1 MAKADLSRA
10 KFAPVYVERCR
21 IRNFRGITKCDIE
34 FEPDLTLLV
43 GRNNAGKS
51 RVLRALS
58 VALGRPADRD
68 DLTVGSQKK
77 PTIDIIIAPN
87 PNDNRNTSEEASDN
101 FKESISQRLGLN
113 NVQAILEEPRQ
124 ERFSWRTTIRR
135 SAEGFGV
142 RSEAEL
148 LTFDPRRQEW
158 VLSENAGH
166 LTRNQRLLFAV
177 ELVNTRRD
185 LSREFFE
192 RGSAIQKVL
201 SDLEI
206 DEKTQGEIEQR
217 LSNLSK
223 QIVSKST
230 TLRAVKKSLADL
242 TNHAGTMGKPALNPL
257 PPRLEELARSISIDL
272 DTGSGDLPMR
282 FHGAGVR
289 SLASLQIQGVNYD
302 RRLGRD
308 GPNIIPHPL
317 TLVEEPEAHLHPQ
330 AEFGLGTL
338 LSQLPGQI
346 VASTHTAHIVTTVDH
361 QSIRLLRTQDGET
374 TVVDLKPVSSDD
386 LKPVSSDTEATPRV
400 RRPSLHTEEM
410 EKLKR
415 QIERPFGELLF
426 ASAVIIGDGATERAF
441 LPPVLAHVLGHKAH
455 GVCTIDPE
463 SLGNPLAN
471 AAVKFAKLVG
481 IPWLLFADSDK
492 DGRTA
497 ATRLDN
503 DLGEG
508 DGSHIVWIES
518 SQYGTTKSGIAFE
531 EMMIDFDEAL
541 CEEACSIVRP
551 KEPTSKQS
559 TLDRLKKLK
568 GSVGATLAD
577 QLIKDY
583 PDYQEWPR
591 SLQELILR
599 FESQL

>member
-1 MAKADLSRA
+1 MAKVDLSRP
-10 KFAPVYVERCR
+10 KFASVYVERCR
-21 IRNFRGITKCDIE
+21 IRNFRGITKCDIV

-43 GRNNAGKS
+43 GPNNAGKS

-68 DLTVGSQKK
+68 DLTVGSREK
-77 PTIDIIIAPN
+77 PTVDIIIAPK
-87 PNDNRNTSEEASDN
+87 PTDDRNTSEEASEN
-101 FKESISQRLGLN
+101 FEESISQRLGFG
-113 NVQAILEEPRQ
+113 NVQAVFEEPRQ

-148 LTFDPRRQEW
+148 LTFDPRQQEW
-158 VLSENAGH
+158 VLSENADR
-166 LTRNQRLLFAV
+166 LTRKQRLLFAV

-185 LSREFFE
+185 LNREFYE

-201 SDLEI
+201 SDLEVS
-206 DEKTQGEIEQR
+206 KKNQGEIEQK

-223 QIVSKST
+223 QIVNESA
-230 TLRAVKKSLADL
+230 TLRAIKESLADL
-242 TNHAGTMGKPALNPL
+242 TSHADTMGKPALNPL

-272 DTGSGDLPMR
+272 DTGGGDLPMR

-289 SLASLQIQGVNYD
+289 SLASLQIQGVNYN

-308 GPNIIPHPL
+308 GPNIMPHPL

-338 LSQLPGQI
+338 LSQLPGQVI
-346 VASTHTAHIVTTVDH
+346 ASTHSSHIVTTVDH
-361 QSIRLLRTQDGET
+361 RSIRLLRTQDGET
-374 TVVDLKPVSSDD
+374 TVVDLKPVSSDI
-386 LKPVSSDTEATPRV
+386 EATHRT

-426 ASAVIIGDGATERAF
+426 ASAVVIGDGATERAF
-441 LPPVLAHVLGHKAH
+441 LPPVLAHALGHKAH

-471 AAVKFAKLVG
+471 AAVKFANLIG

-492 DGRTA
+492 DGKRDA
-497 ATRLDN
+497 ANLDN
-503 DLGEG
+503 NFGEG

-551 KEPTSKQS
+551 RETTSKQS

-599 FESQL
+599 LESQL